1 MIVIVPAV
9 PVNLLLN
16 EGNDV
21 MLPVDLLLYV
31 ALLIALLFL
40 VVTCFWKAISNN
52 SFGCRVARLLTT
64 TALTAIQVGLLTVHC
79 LTGESHGFDL
89 FMVFIWLFCVVI
101 SAFAM
106 RNKKRRT

>member
-21 MLPVDLLLYV
+21 MVPVDLLLYV
-31 ALLIALLFL
+31 ALLMALLVL
-40 VVTCFWKAISNN
+40 GVTCFCKAISNN
-52 SFGCRVARLLTT
+52 NGCRVARLLTT

-106 RNKKRRT
+106 RN